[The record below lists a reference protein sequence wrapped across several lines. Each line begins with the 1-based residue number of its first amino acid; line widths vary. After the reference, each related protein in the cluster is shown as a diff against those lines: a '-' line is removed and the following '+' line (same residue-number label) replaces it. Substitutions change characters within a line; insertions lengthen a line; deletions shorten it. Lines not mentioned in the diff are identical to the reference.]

1 MKNRR
6 TQQSIEHQREK
17 MAQYEINRRQRMIS
31 EQRQQELLRR
41 RENYKQRETSGNNY

>member
-1 MKNRR
+1 MKE
-6 TQQSIEHQREK
+6 IEDKGHNMK
-17 MAQYEINRRQRMIS
+17 EIEDKGHNMIS